1 MVSLIIMGE
10 YDDMKCL
17 VRDGAR
23 KLRDASGLSDEAL
36 LAVNR
41 PRSQLMFSPLSP
53 SRKRVSP
60 YAPSSTQVNS
70 PLPRSPAV
78 RKLPQSAPPKLMANP
93 KDNRQNSRRVS
104 EENRTRSRR
113 FLHMSD
119 PCNASGDSDW
129 SSSLGLS
136 KGFNSIWYCGGEATS
151 PVHMNKQQQSEYA
164 MVMNEKKNQME
175 PDERDPTHVVRA

>member
-1 MVSLIIMGE
+1 MGE

-41 PRSQLMFSPLSP
+41 PRSQLMFSPMSP

-60 YAPSSTQVNS
+60 YAPSTVKVNS
-70 PLPRSPAV
+70 PLPKSPGV

-93 KDNRQNSRRVS
+93 RDNRQNSRRFT
-104 EENRTRSRR
+104 EENRTGSRR
-113 FLHMSD
+113 FLPMPD

-136 KGFNSIWYCGGEATS
+136 KGFNSIWYCGGDATS
-151 PVHMNKQQQSEYA
+151 PVQKNKQQQSDFENA
-164 MVMNEKKNQME
+164 KMVNVRME
-175 PDERDPTHVVRA
+175 PDERDPSHVARA